1 VLLVVWIVV
10 AVLAV
15 LVLGSIGFGVLGALK
30 RLRREVRGLEGE
42 LRPVLAEVQ
51 ATQERIAAQREA
63 DAAETPGGSGGERV
77 GDPGSGPIPA

>member
-1 VLLVVWIVV
+1 MLLVVWVVV

-30 RLRREVRGLEGE
+30 RLQREVRGLEGE

-51 ATQERIAAQREA
+51 ATQERIAAQRDD
-63 DAAETPGGSGGERV
+63 DAAQTPG
-77 GDPGSGPIPA
+77 

>member
-30 RLRREVRGLEGE
+30 RLQREVRGLEGD
-42 LRPVLAEVQ
+42 LRPVLTEVQ
-51 ATQERIAAQREA
+51 ATQERIAAQRED
-63 DAAETPGGSGGERV
+63 DAAGTPGSSGSGRV
-77 GDPGSGPIPA
+77 GSPGPGPIPA